1 MHMYRCCWGSVHHF
15 LCTCMY
21 ICVCM
26 GLHMCV
32 HCQGRGSV
40 PTALKPLTLA
50 QPGSSLEGSRTGSH
64 RGCWHSC
71 SYRVPPARHT
81 HPHPGSHPRFGQS
94 QSQRDRRS
102 GSHLAYC
109 GRRRC
114 RRPPATGHIHS
125 RLSGAGERDD
135 MGGGAPAFALALLL
149 PHTWQLWLLFQSPRP
164 MSKPPSTSHEPCSP
178 VILQSISLNVPEIL
192 NCGVV

>member
-135 MGGGAPAFALALLL
+135 MGVGDQPL
-149 PHTWQLWLLFQSPRP
+149 HSHCSSPTRGNFGSSFRAQGQCQNLHQPP
-164 MSKPPSTSHEPCSP
+164 MSPAA
-178 VILQSISLNVPEIL
+178 L
-192 NCGVV
+192 